1 MIIYAK
7 IRRSIDYTD
16 FILLNVH
23 PAELFFLERGE
34 KRRFM
39 ALRTGGVDQFLGRL
53 FGRRYYKKTAATN
66 SILVNYG
73 SVPAER
79 TRLLPLF
86 LHFSLCCEQ
95 HLTDTIICDI
105 SLYAIALW
113 DVPHKWLE

>member
-1 MIIYAK
+1 MYLFGPLWK
-7 IRRSIDYTD
+7 QWFSSS
-16 FILLNVH
+16 VGV
-23 PAELFFLERGE
+23 ELFFLERGE

-79 TRLLPLF
+79 TRFELVVPLR
-86 LHFSLCCEQ
+86 S
-95 HLTDTIICDI
+95 T
-105 SLYAIALW
+105 A
-113 DVPHKWLE
+113 V